1 MSINSKNRKAMKTVK
16 VIHYPEGGNKTTEI
30 FEAETVKIVEGYL
43 HEVVPEGF
51 IVDPRFGARMDLEKP
66 HKYWVTLLYLDD
78 ASMLAG
84 LNSKVY
90 VMVDGKTVASYESII
105 ID

>member
-1 MSINSKNRKAMKTVK
+1 MKTVK
-16 VIHYPEGGNKTTEI
+16 VIHYPEGGNRTTEI
-30 FEAETVKIVEGYL
+30 FEAENVKVVEGYM
-43 HEVVPEGF
+43 HELLSEQNMPLQALKAFDG
-51 IVDPRFGARMDLEKP
+51 RSFGARMNFDSPE
-66 HKYWVTLLYLDD
+66 KYWIILLYLDD
-78 ASMLAG
+78 VPMMAG

>member
-1 MSINSKNRKAMKTVK
+1 MKTVK
-16 VIHYPEGGNKTTEI
+16 VIHYPEGGNRTTEI
-30 FEAETVKIVEGYL
+30 FEAETIKIVEGYL
-43 HEVVPEGF
+43 HEVLPAGVSDE
-51 IVDPRFGARMDLEKP
+51 IRTFGSNMKDEKP
-66 HKYWVTLLYLDD
+66 AKFWVMVIYLNDIP
-78 ASMLAG
+78 MLAG

>member
-1 MSINSKNRKAMKTVK
+1 MKTVK
-16 VIHYPEGGNKTTEI
+16 VIHYPEGGNRTTEI
-30 FEAETVKIVEGYL
+30 FEAESVKIIEGYL
-43 HEVVPEGF
+43 HDVFPGFLAEG
-51 IVDPRFGARMDLEKP
+51 DQRFGAIMSGDKIER
-66 HKYWVTLLYLDD
+66 YWVILLCLDD
-78 ASMLAG
+78 VSMLAG